1 MLQKNQVLEKWCN
14 ILTIIITK
22 VKNLVNSLTQK
33 LLSMQMI
40 TWDSIVVVQENSV
53 GTFIK

>member
-40 TWDSIVVVQENSV
+40 T
-53 GTFIK
+53 